1 LDLKKFL
8 NDRKK
13 LIDETLEKI
22 IPPENTF
29 PPNIH
34 KAIRYSLLGGG
45 KRIRPILTLSAHEL
59 VGGDYKSILPFAC
72 GIELIH
78 TYSLIH
84 DDLPAMDNSDL
95 RRGKPSTHKVFG
107 EAIAI
112 LAGDALL
119 TLAFQIMTDLNL
131 FNDYKPITI
140 LKAVHIIAK
149 AAGLEGMIGGQTVDI
164 ETQGDTFDLPLLEYI
179 HTHKTGALILG
190 AIKAG
195 AILGDAGEE
204 ELAAL
209 TKYGETVGLT
219 FQIIDDILD
228 IEGTKKALAI
238 STGLDMVQDKATYPR
253 LLGLEAARKRAKE
266 LTEQAERALDIFNHQ
281 KAEPLKQIARYI
293 CERIQ

>member
-1 LDLKKFL
+1 M
-8 NDRKK
+8 
-13 LIDETLEKI
+13 
-22 IPPENTF
+22 
-29 PPNIH
+29 
-34 KAIRYSLLGGG
+34 
-45 KRIRPILTLSAHEL
+45 
-59 VGGDYKSILPFAC
+59 
-72 GIELIH
+72 
-78 TYSLIH
+78 
-84 DDLPAMDNSDL
+84 DDSDL
-95 RRGKPSTHKVFG
+95 RRGKPSIHKVFG

-112 LAGDALL
+112 SAGDALL
-119 TLAFQIMTDLNL
+119 TLAFQVMTDLSL
-131 FNDYKPITI
+131 FNGYKPTAI

-204 ELAAL
+204 ELEAL
-209 TKYGETVGLT
+209 TKYGKMVGLT

-228 IEGTKKALAI
+228 IEGTKKELGK

-253 LLGLEAARKRAKE
+253 LLGLEEARKRAKE
-266 LTEQAERALDIFNHQ
+266 LTEQAEKTLDIFNHQ
-281 KAEPLKQIARYI
+281 KAEPLRQIARYI